1 MRNSENFDS
10 AGPLFRRSRNSKTF
24 GLLMLRPFG
33 PSQLAPSVL
42 APWCFQPVA
51 FRDVILMNHRTFR
64 QFHSERLYTAGSR
77 FSRNITCP
85 VYGFRGAI
93 PERGVG
99 TGEGGILPPP
109 HLMVV
114 ELRFYEPS
122 HSPSAPPYGDNDACP
137 KGRQSSSTGGAQ
149 ATTVHCFGLFPR
161 FGLPNAHRNSHLRC
175 SNSCPTGSRS

>member
-51 FRDVILMNHRTFR
+51 FRDVILMNRRTFR
-64 QFHSERLYTAGSR
+64 QFHSERLYAAGSR
-77 FSRNITCP
+77 FSRNIACP

-93 PERGVG
+93 GERGVG

-109 HLMVV
+109 
-114 ELRFYEPS
+114 
-122 HSPSAPPYGDNDACP
+122 
-137 KGRQSSSTGGAQ
+137 RQPLPHMAI
-149 ATTVHCFGLFPR
+149 ATTVHFFGLFPR

-175 SNSCPTGSRS
+175 SHRGASSQSRFGTSY